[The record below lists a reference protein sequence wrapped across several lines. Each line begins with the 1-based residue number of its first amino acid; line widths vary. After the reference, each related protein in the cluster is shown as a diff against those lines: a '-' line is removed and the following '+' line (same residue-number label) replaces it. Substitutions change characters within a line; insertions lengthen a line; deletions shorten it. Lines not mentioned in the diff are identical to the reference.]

1 MNRALLIAAAAASSL
16 SLAACEKKPEAPA
29 AAAPEAP
36 VAAAPAAPVASEIA
50 AAPAASEASSDN
62 WHTVVSPIEVV
73 AGATPAGPPS
83 TETLIMGVTLTD
95 MYQVQAGKIAQAK
108 GQSPGVKDFGKLMVT
123 DHTAMS
129 DQMKHLFVATKEK
142 IPTELGPRGKR
153 MIAALNAAGPA
164 DFDKL
169 YLDQQEAAQKAEL
182 SLLQDYAG
190 AGESA
195 DIKPAA
201 ANAVPKV
208 QGHLAKIKELQA
220 AHP

>member
-50 AAPAASEASSDN
+50 AAPVAPETASEN

-95 MYQVQAGKIAQAK
+95 MYQVQAGKIAQTK

-123 DHTAMS
+123 DHTAMGS
-129 DQMKHLFVATKEK
+129 QMKQLFVTTKEK

-153 MIAALNAAGPA
+153 MIAALNAASPA

-190 AGESA
+190 AGEST

-201 ANAVPKV
+201 AKAVPKV
-208 QGHLAKIKELQA
+208 QAHLAKVTELRA